1 VAVERSGSGSPRSAR
16 ASLDRARLQSLLG
29 VTDPRY
35 LTVADAARV
44 AGFSRRA
51 IYRSIERGELS
62 ASLVCSRLRIHPDD
76 FLLWMEGEPAAV
88 RSVPAPV
95 AVSVARQ
102 AAAAE
107 GLRSMLARQDTAA

>member
-1 VAVERSGSGSPRSAR
+1 MRTSGGGPSSCRGEPLGHSRLR
-16 ASLDRARLQSLLG
+16 ALLG
-29 VTDPRY
+29 ADEPRY
-35 LTVADAARV
+35 LTVADAARM
-44 AGFSRRA
+44 ARFSRRA
-51 IYRSIERGELS
+51 VYRSIERGELS

-76 FLLWMEGEPAAV
+76 FLLWMEGEPAPV

-95 AVSVARQ
+95 GVSVARQ

>member
-1 VAVERSGSGSPRSAR
+1 MESSGGESSGSDPAP
-16 ASLDRARLQSLLG
+16 LDRARLQVLLG

-76 FLLWMEGEPAAV
+76 FLIWMEGEPAAV
-88 RSVPAPV
+88 RSMPASA